1 VWANEVSEQKLYK
14 VIYLVSEA
22 ERRNETFHCTGAQ
35 TEIHFQQ
42 DTSHHFWS
50 VTSKADGS

>member
-1 VWANEVSEQKLYK
+1 MWANEVSEQKLYK

-50 VTSKADGS
+50 VTSKADVS